1 MPRGRPAAP
10 AARIWSRAIRGLVW
24 KATSCG
30 IPAVARRSG
39 SPAQASGRY
48 RRQAT
53 GRLARSLASDSV
65 TATWQLSCLP
75 SWPQYWRATPTEWRP
90 FLGMPVS
97 STIQA
102 VAFDLWH
109 NISADCLQQS
119 GIAPHGLGNEVM
131 QRLMLGL
138 NAFGIKARRHRLD
151 ALAVAVE
158 QQAEAI
164 GPERRLAVGMTQST
178 GKFIQIRV
186 QTLLSAALTMFNTV
200 LSHAPYIGTA
210 L

>member
-1 MPRGRPAAP
+1 
-10 AARIWSRAIRGLVW
+10 
-24 KATSCG
+24 
-30 IPAVARRSG
+30 
-39 SPAQASGRY
+39 
-48 RRQAT
+48 
-53 GRLARSLASDSV
+53 
-65 TATWQLSCLP
+65 
-75 SWPQYWRATPTEWRP
+75 
-90 FLGMPVS
+90 
-97 STIQA
+97 
-102 VAFDLWH
+102 
-109 NISADCLQQS
+109 
-119 GIAPHGLGNEVM
+119 M